1 MAGHS
6 HWAGIKHKKGR
17 ADKERSKIFSK
28 LSREITV
35 AAKLGDKNPDMNPRL
50 RTAIQ
55 AAKQANMPKDNI
67 SRAISKSEMAGD
79 KNYENLRYEGF
90 GPSNVAL
97 IIETLTDNKNR
108 SASSIRT
115 VLQKNGGRLGE
126 SGSTSHLFS
135 NCGIIH
141 IDKNKINEDEIFDIT
156 INAGAKDCVSL
167 ENIFEIVTEKEDFY
181 KIKTELEKKIEI
193 FNYSAIEWRPLNYL
207 DLNKDQSKQIA
218 EVLTSLEELDDV
230 QNIFTNAN
238 FKKFTIMKIIGIDPG
253 LSGAIAVLENN
264 KVLNIFDMPVMSEG
278 KKNKRQLNSALLVN
292 LLRENI
298 NPAEEIAVVVEQ
310 VNAMPGQGVTS
321 MFNFGQTFGAIK
333 GVCAALDLPIFFVRP
348 SKWKKHFELINSSKD
363 SSRTK
368 AIEMYP
374 KLSNQLSKKKDVNKS
389 DAILIARFF
398 NETRF
403 TEEN

>member
-35 AAKLGDKNPDMNPRL
+35 AAKLGDKDPDMNPRL

-67 SRAISKSEMAGD
+67 SRAISKSEMSGD
-79 KNYENLRYEGF
+79 KNYESLRYEGF
-90 GPSNVAL
+90 GPSNIAL

-126 SGSTSHLFS
+126 TGSTAHMFS

-141 IDKNKINEDEIFDIT
+141 VEKDKIKEEEIFEIA
-156 INAGAKDCVSL
+156 INAGAKDCINLNNV
-167 ENIFEIVTEKEDFY
+167 FEIITEKEDFY
-181 KIKTELEKKIEI
+181 KIKTELEKKIDN
-193 FNYSAIEWRPLNYL
+193 FNYSSIEWRPLNYI
-207 DLNKDQSKQIA
+207 DLNKDKSKKII

-238 FKKFTIMKIIGIDPG
+238 
-253 LSGAIAVLENN
+253 L
-264 KVLNIFDMPVMSEG
+264 
-278 KKNKRQLNSALLVN
+278 KNLQ
-292 LLRENI
+292 
-298 NPAEEIAVVVEQ
+298 
-310 VNAMPGQGVTS
+310 
-321 MFNFGQTFGAIK
+321 
-333 GVCAALDLPIFFVRP
+333 
-348 SKWKKHFELINSSKD
+348 
-363 SSRTK
+363 
-368 AIEMYP
+368 
-374 KLSNQLSKKKDVNKS
+374 
-389 DAILIARFF
+389 
-398 NETRF
+398 
-403 TEEN
+403 